1 MMWRNIQQVIYFP
14 NKCIGAYT
22 ALFIIIWLGAWILN
36 GIKSTQFDLYQF
48 RDTYIW
54 LMTQLNATHAINSI
68 WNTPKG
74 TCPGDLGIKD
84 DMTGKSNCN

>member
-1 MMWRNIQQVIYFP
+1 MWRNIQQVIYFP

-22 ALFIIIWLGAWILN
+22 AIFIIIWLGAWIMNGLN
-36 GIKSTQFDLYQF
+36 NTQFDLFQF

-68 WNTPKG
+68 WNTQKG
-74 TCPGDLGIKD
+74 TCPGDLGIKGD
-84 DMTGKSNCN
+84 TTGKSNCS

>member
-1 MMWRNIQQVIYFP
+1 
-14 NKCIGAYT
+14 
-22 ALFIIIWLGAWILN
+22 
-36 GIKSTQFDLYQF
+36 
-48 RDTYIW
+48 
-54 LMTQLNATHAINSI
+54 MTQLNATHAINSI